1 MKNYFFDAS
10 FNTHFLIHP
19 CIACLIAF
27 EISDDAEKQ
36 PVKEAF
42 YLSATMQY
50 LLLFYTF
57 AAMIK
62 SLTAILLAC
71 FFLTGSTLLPLGD
84 FSLMKELPGMYRSY
98 CQVKVG
104 EPDVIDFAGDY
115 LLGGKDLLG
124 HNQNDTTP
132 KSDGSLQFQHQ
143 ANSFLIIL
151 LQVKTASSLLA
162 EALSKPVAS
171 HPLLFTT
178 EYQNKLFRPPLA

>member
-1 MKNYFFDAS
+1 
-10 FNTHFLIHP
+10 
-19 CIACLIAF
+19 
-27 EISDDAEKQ
+27 
-36 PVKEAF
+36 
-42 YLSATMQY
+42 
-50 LLLFYTF
+50 
-57 AAMIK
+57 MIK